1 MFDSIFQM
9 KGYAGASCCGRFRD
23 RPSMLQGL
31 SLGDQDAV
39 AVYAVA
45 DRHQRGHYLHEVF
58 QRFVAND
65 QRQSFFR
72 RDVRREGDFDIVPPF
87 EVDDNVFQRRVVE
100 DQTRRE
106 PLAVFRASTF
116 STQARFESRSS
127 ENRSS
132 GRSVTGLRR
141 CSPEI
146 FTEPVLST
154 ISSLDPNA

>member
-1 MFDSIFQM
+1 
-9 KGYAGASCCGRFRD
+9 
-23 RPSMLQGL
+23 MLQGL

-106 PLAVFRASTF
+106 PLAVIPRVDLFDAGAFRKPVEREPLVGTQRHGASEMLPGDRK
-116 STQARFESRSS
+116 STRLNSSHKVQSRMPSS
-127 ENRSS
+127 
-132 GRSVTGLRR
+132 
-141 CSPEI
+141 
-146 FTEPVLST
+146 
-154 ISSLDPNA
+154 A

>member
-1 MFDSIFQM
+1 
-9 KGYAGASCCGRFRD
+9 
-23 RPSMLQGL
+23 MLQGL

-106 PLAVFRASTF
+106 PLAVIPRVDLFDAGAFRNAGRARTARRDAASRGF
-116 STQARFESRSS
+116 GDAPRRSS
-127 ENRSS
+127 PSR
-132 GRSVTGLRR
+132 
-141 CSPEI
+141 
-146 FTEPVLST
+146 F
-154 ISSLDPNA
+154 